1 MREPLQRQ
9 ESAREHGVDRAE
21 SGLLA
26 RNTRFLLWKQQ
37 IPRDQWGSWLEARL
51 SWSATRIKQLVRGH
65 LDDSRLGYE
74 EVSELSGL
82 FGMNADEQDLR
93 YRDLVTERCDI
104 LRENL
109 TYLIDSLE
117 RGGKK
122 LLAEALSIDPTTV
135 SRWLNGSFAP
145 NKPTLISL
153 SNYFGLPLGTD
164 LTRDPIFLS
173 ADPIA
178 EAEQRQWV
186 ATHLKD
192 LSADEFRLLY
202 PAFRRLLE
210 DR

>member
-1 MREPLQRQ
+1 MREPPERQ
-9 ESAREHGVDRAE
+9 EGASKHGVEHTA
-21 SGLLA
+21 SGLLS
-26 RNTRFLLWKQQ
+26 RNTRFLLWKQE
-37 IPRDQWGSWLEARL
+37 IPREQWGTWLEARL
-51 SWSATRIKQLVRGH
+51 GWSATRIKQLVRGQ

-82 FGMNADEQDLR
+82 LGMNADEQDLR
-93 YRDLVTERCDI
+93 YRDLVEERCDI
-104 LRENL
+104 LLENL
-109 TYLIDSLE
+109 TYLFDSLE

-122 LLAEALSIDPTTV
+122 LLAEALSVDPTTV

-145 NKPTLISL
+145 SKPTLTSL

-164 LTRDPIFLS
+164 LTKDPVFIS
-173 ADPIA
+173 VDPIA

-186 ATHLKD
+186 ATHLND
-192 LSADEFRLLY
+192 LSSDEFRLLY

>member
-1 MREPLQRQ
+1 MREPVERQ
-9 ESAREHGVDRAE
+9 ESASKHGVERTE
-21 SGLLA
+21 SGLLS
-26 RNTRFLLWKQQ
+26 RNTRFLLWKQE
-37 IPRDQWGSWLEARL
+37 IPRDQWATWLEARL
-51 SWSATRIKQLVRGH
+51 SWSATRIKELVRGQ

-82 FGMNADEQDLR
+82 FEMNADEQDLR

-145 NKPTLISL
+145 NKLTLTSL
-153 SNYFGLPLGTD
+153 SSYFGLPLGTD
-164 LTRDPIFLS
+164 LTRDPVFLS
-173 ADPIA
+173 VDPIA

-192 LSADEFRLLY
+192 LSAEEFRLLY